1 MNYSD
6 FVSLMP
12 DFLNYLIVERRRSL
26 HTQRAYKIDLEQ
38 FRIFWDRVDSTGLKL
53 KQALDRYIRALYK
66 QQLDKKSIARKLSCF
81 SSFGKFLKTRHS
93 DIDLLL
99 ERPQIL
105 QEAPICISIEE
116 IARLLDTI
124 DEELPSKYPYRDKAI
139 IELLYATGIRSSEIV
154 AIKMNALDI
163 QAKTIRIIAKKK
175 ERLVF
180 FNTSAQERL
189 LRYINYERPEI
200 QSLDEF
206 LFLNYRHK
214 AMTSRSIQRICV
226 MFRSF
231 LSGSNH
237 LTPHTLRHSF
247 ASHLINQGTDVD
259 IVQELLGF
267 STPAST
273 EKYTDL

>member
-1 MNYSD
+1 MNYND
-6 FVSLMP
+6 FLSLMP

-26 HTQRAYKIDLEQ
+26 HTQRAYTIDLEQ
-38 FRIFWDRVDSTGLKL
+38 FRAFWERIDRSLELKH
-53 KQALDRYIRALYK
+53 ALDRYISALYK
-66 QQLDKKSIARKLSCF
+66 QQLDEKSIARKLSCF
-81 SSFGKFLKTRHS
+81 SSFGKFLKAKNS
-93 DIDLLL
+93 DINLVL
-99 ERPQIL
+99 ERPHIL
-105 QEAPICISIEE
+105 QQAPICISVEE
-116 IARLLDTI
+116 MAQLLDSI

-154 AIKMNALDI
+154 AITMNRVDM
-163 QAKTIRIIAKKK
+163 QAKTIRIVAKKK

-180 FNTSAQERL
+180 FNTAAQERL
-189 LRYINYERPEI
+189 LRYINYERPEVK
-200 QSLDEF
+200 SLDEF

-231 LSGSNH
+231 LTGSNH

-267 STPAST
+267 STPVST